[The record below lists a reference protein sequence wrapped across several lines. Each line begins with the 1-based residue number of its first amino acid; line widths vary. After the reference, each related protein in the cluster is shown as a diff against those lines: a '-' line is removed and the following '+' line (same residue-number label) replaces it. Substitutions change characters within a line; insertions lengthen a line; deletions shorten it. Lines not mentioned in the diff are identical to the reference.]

1 MGTAPNFVEAL
12 LDASGTT
19 SDIGFSQFD
28 LDKPLP
34 RPLTTNGEQGSLDRF
49 EHRSSGKTF
58 RQLAPK
64 CFESQLDLVGTPTK
78 WPNKWQER

>member
-49 EHRSSGKTF
+49 EQPSRDKTF
-58 RQLAPK
+58 R
-64 CFESQLDLVGTPTK
+64 
-78 WPNKWQER
+78 